1 MTQKLTVEFLRLI
14 TDFQFCLKEIQQ
26 SPTLFLIFDLDR
38 QRFSKFGVRDSDLTS
53 FAGMVEWTIVI
64 SLVAFGLLLLVAEII
79 FIPGTTLVGL
89 LGFVFLAIGITLSFT
104 YFGSTTGWVTTV
116 LSTLASVAALYISF
130 NSKLWKRFSLK
141 STNHTK
147 VNEGLLNGLVLG
159 QEGTAVSALRPIG
172 KAELGTQ
179 QFEVRTHGEYLDSGT
194 KIKIVKIELNQITV
208 APTT

>member
-1 MTQKLTVEFLRLI
+1 MI
-14 TDFQFCLKEIQQ
+14 
-26 SPTLFLIFDLDR
+26 
-38 QRFSKFGVRDSDLTS
+38 
-53 FAGMVEWTIVI
+53 EWSIVL

-89 LGFVFLAIGITLSFT
+89 LGFIFLAVGISLSFN
-104 YFGSTTGWVTTV
+104 YFGSTTGWVTLC
-116 LSTLASVAALYISF
+116 LSSLASFAALYSSF

-147 VNEGLLNGLVLG
+147 VNEGMLDGIEVGQLG
-159 QEGTAVSALRPIG
+159 TTVSALRPIG
-172 KAELGTQ
+172 KAELGLH
-179 QFEVRTHGEYLDSGT
+179 QFEVKTQGEYLDSGT

>member
-1 MTQKLTVEFLRLI
+1 MI
-14 TDFQFCLKEIQQ
+14 
-26 SPTLFLIFDLDR
+26 
-38 QRFSKFGVRDSDLTS
+38 
-53 FAGMVEWTIVI
+53 EWTIVL
-64 SLVAFGLLLLVAEII
+64 SLVAFGLLLLVVEII

-89 LGFVFLAIGITLSFT
+89 LGFVFLAIGIALSFT
-104 YFGSTTGWVTTV
+104 YFGSTTGWITTV

-141 STNHTK
+141 SNHHTK
-147 VNEGLLNGLVLG
+147 VNEGLLNGLVVG

-179 QFEVRTHGEYLDSGT
+179 QFEVRTHGEYLVSGT
-194 KIKIVKIELNQITV
+194 KIRIVKIELNQITV

>member
-1 MTQKLTVEFLRLI
+1 MI
-14 TDFQFCLKEIQQ
+14 
-26 SPTLFLIFDLDR
+26 
-38 QRFSKFGVRDSDLTS
+38 
-53 FAGMVEWTIVI
+53 EWVIVI
-64 SLVAFGLLLLVAEII
+64 SLVALGLLLLVAEII

-89 LGFVFLAIGITLSFT
+89 LGFVFLAVGISLSFN
-104 YFGSTTGWVTTV
+104 YFGSTTGWVTAGF
-116 LSTLASVAALYISF
+116 SAIASLVALYFSF

-147 VNEGLLNGLVLG
+147 VNEGILKGIEVG

-179 QFEVRTHGEYLDSGT
+179 QFEVKTQGEYLDSGT